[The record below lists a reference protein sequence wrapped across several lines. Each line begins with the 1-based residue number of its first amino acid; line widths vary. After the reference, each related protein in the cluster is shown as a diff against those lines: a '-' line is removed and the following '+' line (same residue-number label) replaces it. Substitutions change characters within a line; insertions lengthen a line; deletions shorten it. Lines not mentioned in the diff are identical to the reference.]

1 LRVGDPKSDRWNK
14 GWVHVRSPRASL
26 AIVAVVTIVA
36 AACGNAKPSV
46 SHAGNDEG
54 VTASTVTV
62 GGVASLTGPIPADFA
77 PIFDGVNA
85 YFTMVNADGGVDGRK
100 IEFRYPLDDGSNPS
114 QDTDQV
120 RTLVE
125 QDHVF
130 AVVGVGTPSFAG
142 ASYLAANNVPTFG
155 YAVSTD
161 WAAGNSLF
169 GSEGS
174 YIAFT
179 RPGPE
184 PAYLAEQLHARAV
197 GILAYN
203 VSGSREGCQGVA
215 YELHRF
221 HIPVV
226 YEDLSIQAPPV
237 DLTTDVNRMRALKVD
252 LVASCMDLSG
262 NILLSRTMHQE
273 GMGSVS
279 QYWLNGY
286 DEAALAKFSSL
297 MQGVYF
303 LIGHVPFESAT
314 LSPGK
319 YPGMDL
325 YLKELAK
332 YFPHDLPGE
341 ASLAGWIDADMFV
354 RGLRMAGR
362 DLTRTKLISA
372 VNSLTGYTADGIVAP
387 IDWRYEHRTV
397 GPVDCNVYIR
407 AVGGHFVPLFGSART
422 VFTCFAVP
430 QPVGARRVVVIPPP
444 SGVPGT

>member
-1 LRVGDPKSDRWNK
+1 MR
-14 GWVHVRSPRASL
+14 VRSRRRSL
-26 AIVAVVTIVA
+26 GLLAAVAIA
-36 AACGNAKPSV
+36 AGACGNAKSTV
-46 SHAGNDEG
+46 SNAGNTEG
-54 VTASTVTV
+54 VTSTQIVV

-77 PIFDGVNA
+77 PIFDGVRA
-85 YFTMVNADGGVDGRK
+85 YLTMVNAEGGVDGRK
-100 IEFRYPLDDGSNPS
+100 IEFRYPLDDGSNAS

-161 WAAGNSLF
+161 WTAGPSLF

-184 PAYLAEQLHARAV
+184 PAYLAEQLHSKRV
-197 GILAYN
+197 GVLAYN
-203 VSGSREGCQGVA
+203 VGGSQQGCQGVV
-215 YELHRF
+215 YELQRF
-221 HIPVV
+221 HIQVV
-226 YEDLSIQAPPV
+226 YQDLSIQAPPV
-237 DLTTDVNRMRALKVD
+237 DLTTDVNRMHALGVD

-262 NILLSRTMHQE
+262 NILLSRTMHQD
-273 GMGSVS
+273 GMGSVA

-286 DEAALAKFSSL
+286 DEAAISSFSAL

-303 LIGHVPFESAT
+303 LIGHVPFESAR

-332 YFPHDLPGE
+332 YDPHELPGE
-341 ASLAGWIDADMFV
+341 ASLAGWVDADMFV
-354 RGLRMAGR
+354 TGLRLVGR
-362 DLTRTKLISA
+362 DLTRTRLVDA
-372 VNSLTGYTADGIVAP
+372 LNSLTGFTADGIVAP
-387 IDWRYEHRTV
+387 IDWRYEHRSV
-397 GPVDCNVYIR
+397 GPVDCNVYVR
-407 AVGGHFVPLFGSART
+407 ALAGRFVPLFGSSRT

-430 QPVGARRVVVIPPP
+430 QPAGARRVVVIPPP
-444 SGVPGT
+444 AGVPGT